1 MSGTRALFASI
12 GASVSLVAA
21 AALSLLAVSA
31 VFAFGG
37 WSTPVA
43 ESARQSALVLTTDAT
58 PKRAAGAKPVK
69 LPGADARQPRGTRR
83 RAGVRRREAVGARR
97 RRARHESLG
106 HGRAAASPA

>member
-37 WSTPVA
+37 WSAPVA
-43 ESARQSALVLTTDAT
+43 ESARQSALVLTTDAA
-58 PKRAAGAKPVK
+58 PGRAAGTKAVK
-69 LPGADARQPRGTRR
+69 LPAPMHASRASRAAARASAAAKRR
-83 RAGVRRREAVGARR
+83 RAPTPRSPRTARPPVGAV
-97 RRARHESLG
+97 
-106 HGRAAASPA
+106 SPA